1 MQFPQAVIF
10 AFAASAI
17 SAISAGAWAAGFKDI
32 VVSTKEDSDAAQS
45 SFAPD
50 TPKIFVSAHLTKEVP
65 SGSDV
70 NIAWIAVDTG
80 GAAPPNYKIDSVDL
94 HIGSLTNHV
103 KSAMTKPNNGWPVGS
118 YEIEFSVNGKVM
130 ETTDFTIK

>member
-1 MQFPQAVIF
+1 MRFPQAVIF
-10 AFAASAI
+10 TFAASAI
-17 SAISAGAWAAGFKDI
+17 AATSSGAWAAGFKDI
-32 VVSTKEDSDAAQS
+32 VVSAKEDSDAGQS

-50 TPKIFVSAHLTKEVP
+50 TPKIFVSAHLTKDVP

-70 NIAWIAVDTG
+70 NIAWVAVDTG

-130 ETTDFTIK
+130 EKTDFTIK

>member
-1 MQFPQAVIF
+1 MRFPQAVIF
-10 AFAASAI
+10 TFAAGAI
-17 SAISAGAWAAGFKDI
+17 SSGAWAAGFKDI
-32 VVSTKEDSDAAQS
+32 VVSTKEGSDAAQS

-50 TPKIFVSAHLTKEVP
+50 TPKIFVSAYLTKDVP

-80 GAAPPNYKIDSVDL
+80 GAAPANYKIDSVDL

-118 YEIEFSVNGKVM
+118 YEIDFSVNGKVM
-130 ETTDFTIK
+130 EKTDFTVK

>member
-1 MQFPQAVIF
+1 MRFPQAVIF
-10 AFAASAI
+10 ACAVSAI
-17 SAISAGAWAAGFKDI
+17 SAISSGVWAAGFKDI
-32 VVSTKEDSDAAQS
+32 VVSTKEGSDAAQN

-50 TPKIFVSAHLTKEVP
+50 TPKIFVSAHLTKDVP
-65 SGSDV
+65 LWSDV

-94 HIGSLTNHV
+94 HIGYMINSV

-118 YEIEFSVNGKVM
+118 YEIVFSVNGKVM

>member
-1 MQFPQAVIF
+1 MRFPQPVIF
-10 AFAASAI
+10 AFVASAI
-17 SAISAGAWAAGFKDI
+17 AAPSSSVWASGFQNI
-32 VVSTKEDSDAAQS
+32 VVSAKEDSDAAQS
-45 SFAPD
+45 SFAPN

-80 GAAPPNYKIDSVDL
+80 GVAPPNYKIDSIDL

-103 KSAMTKPNNGWPVGS
+103 KSAMTEPNNGWPVGS
-118 YEIEFSVNGKVM
+118 YEIQFSVNGKVM

>member
-1 MQFPQAVIF
+1 MRRPQPVIF
-10 AFAASAI
+10 AFAVSAI
-17 SAISAGAWAAGFKDI
+17 AVISSSVWAAGFENI
-32 VVSTKEDSDAAQS
+32 VISAKEGSETAQA

-80 GAAPPNYKIDSVDL
+80 GAAPPNYKIDGVDL
-94 HIGSLTNHV
+94 HIGSLTNNV
-103 KSAMTKPNNGWPVGS
+103 KSAMTKPNNGWPVGT
-118 YEIEFSVNGKVM
+118 YKIEFSVNGKVL
-130 ETTDFTIK
+130 ESADFTVK

>member
-1 MQFPQAVIF
+1 MRFPQAVIF

-17 SAISAGAWAAGFKDI
+17 SAISSGAWAAGFKDI
-32 VVSTKEDSDAAQS
+32 VVSTKEDSDAAES

-50 TPKIFVSAHLTKEVP
+50 TPKIFVSAHLTKDVP

-70 NIAWIAVDTG
+70 NIAWVAVDTG
-80 GAAPPNYKIDSVDL
+80 GVAPPNYKIDSVNL

-103 KSAMTKPNNGWPVGS
+103 KSSMTKPNNGWPVGS